1 MVDQEQLTAH
11 LATLPHRLVGDSYSQ
26 LYLFAPKAE
35 VVRIVKPKTV
45 FEFGAYHGLFL
56 VSALYGHPDIKQI
69 GWVDTEHNHD
79 GTNEMCA
86 ANIRHVAPDVE
97 LWWRHD
103 DHCAAPGFGQ
113 ADLVHV
119 DGDHSFH
126 GCLRD
131 LAFAFLM
138 DPQVILVDDHIPA
151 HRPVERAVA
160 AFCEWQ
166 GLDYFVIDT
175 VNGCAVIDLVGG
187 LKQKVRRRGIPIR
200 P

>member
-1 MVDQEQLTAH
+1 MVSHDDLVAH
-11 LATLPHRLVGDSYSQ
+11 LAKLPHRISGDSYSQ

-35 VVRIVKPKTV
+35 ICRIVKPRTV

-56 VSALYGHPDIKQI
+56 VSALYGHPGIEEL
-69 GWVDTEHNHD
+69 GWIDNELYLE
-79 GTNEMCA
+79 GSNEMAA
-86 ANIRHVAPDVE
+86 ANVRSVNPDVK

-103 DHCAAPGFGQ
+103 DHCSAPGFGQ

-119 DGDHSFH
+119 DSDHSFH

-131 LAFAFLM
+131 LAFALLM
-138 DPQVILVDDHIPA
+138 DPKVILVDDHIPA
-151 HRPVERAVA
+151 HAPVERAVA

-166 GLDYFVIDT
+166 ELDYFVVDT
-175 VNGCAVIDLVGG
+175 ANGCAVIDRVGG
-187 LKQKVRRRGIPIR
+187 LKQKLRRRNIPIR